1 MLDSDLNYQLKLSFK
16 YSCYDSQVIYE
27 LINNFV
33 QHTLYMRSVLPV
45 PYHTLFEEYNNESC
59 LPCSSS
65 SASTT
70 LKEKNI
76 KRKQYKF
83 IEYLE
88 SILEEIRSVSRMYPI
103 TAAHLLLG
111 PSVNNYKELY
121 SLHFIACDDHGDS
134 AIVDDRLL
142 QKTKRSL
149 IHKLIEVHNNINYD
163 PPVKTNLFVVLSV
176 SIQPTR
182 TLTYGGNINQ
192 PIVCIDDDDDKLH
205 CDDTTMYD
213 HGSDEGIPDAP
224 IQLFAFRDSFK
235 IKKVKLSKTMSSCTP
250 KPIHVSVISSDRV
263 VLQPSTTDH
272 DVIDKYI
279 HETAST
285 KKNMDDRSM
294 HELND
299 SSCSCIAMSPEKTV
313 ESVTA
318 IYSSKVL
325 ILKKGI
331 KYMA

>member
-1 MLDSDLNYQLKLSFK
+1 MSDSDLNYQLKLSFK

-27 LINNFV
+27 LINNFI

-45 PYHTLFEEYNNESC
+45 PYHTLCEEHNNESC

-88 SILEEIRSVSRMYPI
+88 SILEEIRSISRMYPI

-182 TLTYGGNINQ
+182 KLTYGGNINQ
-192 PIVCIDDDDDKLH
+192 PIVCIDDDDD
-205 CDDTTMYD
+205 DDDDNDDVDNDNDAD
-213 HGSDEGIPDAP
+213 H
-224 IQLFAFRDSFK
+224 
-235 IKKVKLSKTMSSCTP
+235 
-250 KPIHVSVISSDRV
+250 
-263 VLQPSTTDH
+263 
-272 DVIDKYI
+272 IDDYYYY
-279 HETAST
+279 
-285 KKNMDDRSM
+285 
-294 HELND
+294 
-299 SSCSCIAMSPEKTV
+299 V
-313 ESVTA
+313 
-318 IYSSKVL
+318 
-325 ILKKGI
+325 
-331 KYMA
+331 

>member
-1 MLDSDLNYQLKLSFK
+1 MSDSDLNYQLKLSFK

-27 LINNFV
+27 LINNFI

-45 PYHTLFEEYNNESC
+45 PYHTLCEEHNNESC

-65 SASTT
+65 SASST

-88 SILEEIRSVSRMYPI
+88 SILEEIRSISRMYPI

-192 PIVCIDDDDDKLH
+192 PIVCIDDDDDDKVP
-205 CDDTTMYD
+205 CDDTSRYD

-250 KPIHVSVISSDRV
+250 RPIDLSVISSDRV

-272 DVIDKYI
+272 DVID
-279 HETAST
+279 
-285 KKNMDDRSM
+285 RSM
-294 HELND
+294 HELKD
-299 SSCSCIAMSPEKTV
+299 SSCSCITMSPEKTV
-313 ESVTA
+313 ESETA

-331 KYMA
+331 KYLA

>member
-1 MLDSDLNYQLKLSFK
+1 MSDSDLNYQLKLSFK

-27 LINNFV
+27 LINNFI

-45 PYHTLFEEYNNESC
+45 PYHTLCEEHNNESC

-88 SILEEIRSVSRMYPI
+88 SILEEIRSISRMYPI

-192 PIVCIDDDDDKLH
+192 PIVCIDDDDDDDDKVH
-205 CDDTTMYD
+205 CDDTSRYD

-250 KPIHVSVISSDRV
+250 RPIDLSVISSDRV

-272 DVIDKYI
+272 DVID
-279 HETAST
+279 
-285 KKNMDDRSM
+285 RSM
-294 HELND
+294 HELKD
-299 SSCSCIAMSPEKTV
+299 SSCSCITMSPEKTV

-331 KYMA
+331 KYLA